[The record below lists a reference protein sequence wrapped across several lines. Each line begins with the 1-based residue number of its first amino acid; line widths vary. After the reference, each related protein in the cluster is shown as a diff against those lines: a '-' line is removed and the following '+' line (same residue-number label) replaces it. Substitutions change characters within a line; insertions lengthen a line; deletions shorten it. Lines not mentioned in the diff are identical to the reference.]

1 MALNTDK
8 LRKKKSL
15 FSTTL
20 SSSITDSD
28 VTIPLS
34 SASGLPTDTAIT
46 LTIDRVDANGVSTPA
61 KVERI
66 TGVISGNNLTVALR
80 AQDDTSAAAHDS
92 GAVVEDIWDADT
104 WNDSIDGVLA
114 EHNQDGTHDTTKVV
128 DLATAQTLTNKTL
141 TNPVVNY
148 GDSMP
153 STNVR
158 CRAYLATDQL
168 NLVDGDWTVV
178 QLGSES
184 YDSGSDF
191 NVATYKFVVPVTGY
205 YQVSW
210 NLTWDDTNMV
220 ADKLYVS
227 AIWEA
232 TCSTRLSHSH
242 NQSSIGSY
250 IACGGSDILYL
261 TAGKEIQL
269 QCLQNSGG
277 NTVDIK
283 SAAGITYLA
292 IHLLSV

>member
-104 WNDSIDGVLA
+104 WNDSVDGVLA

-141 TNPVVNY
+141 TNPTINFT
-148 GDSMP
+148 DKNITM
-153 STNVR
+153 NVK
-158 CRAYLATDQL
+158 CAVYLGIEQL
-168 NLVDGDWTVV
+168 NILDNTHTKILFDTEV
-178 QLGSES
+178 
-184 YDSGSDF
+184 YDTGSDF
-191 NVATYKFVVPVTGY
+191 DTTNKRFTAPVTGY
-205 YQVSW
+205 YLVNLGISW
-210 NLTWDDTNMV
+210 SSPV
-220 ADKLYVS
+220 ADTYYSCAVYVNGTRVDRTWSFFHASAINFLTSNVS
-227 AIWEA
+227 AVV
-232 TCSTRLSHSH
+232 
-242 NQSSIGSY
+242 Y
-250 IACGGSDILYL
+250 
-261 TAGKEIQL
+261 
-269 QCLQNSGG
+269 
-277 NTVDIK
+277 V
-283 SAAGITYLA
+283 AAGQYIEGYAYHAGGADTPDLRSERTSMDITL
-292 IHLLSV
+292 ISI